1 MAPESRRPRR
11 ITALTGIRDLAYASE
26 YIVDAAIA
34 IEIALGVD
42 ELRFGGAIGVETIA
56 LCAASVRRTSRIPVL
71 RVIVPATVADQPLV
85 AARAI
90 DRFADVVI
98 ELGLPARDAASLM
111 ARNRILVAGARKV
124 LGFTDGRTTGGTA
137 WTIDHAR
144 NEGLIVGAC
153 AIGRAPHAG
162 PTLMNEVSRILAR
175 HVTSADELTLIE
187 RLTLS
192 TAYAEAWIDA
202 WAAVT
207 GSRRPESGSP
217 IWKKLMIDAVPKN
230 GEEYRSFGLEPP
242 EDARRARAAKRP
254 SVH

>member
-1 MAPESRRPRR
+1 
-11 ITALTGIRDLAYASE
+11 
-26 YIVDAAIA
+26 
-34 IEIALGVD
+34 
-42 ELRFGGAIGVETIA
+42 
-56 LCAASVRRTSRIPVL
+56 
-71 RVIVPATVADQPLV
+71 VILPTTVADQPLV

-98 ELGLPARDAASLM
+98 ELGLPAGEAASVM

-124 LGFTDGRTTGGTA
+124 LAFTDGRTTGGTA

-153 AIGRAPHAG
+153 DVRPAPCAG
-162 PTLMNEVSRILAR
+162 ATLMSEISKILDR

-207 GSRRPESGSP
+207 GSRRPKSGSP
-217 IWKKLMIDAVPKN
+217 MWKKLMIDAVPKD

-242 EDARRARAAKRP
+242 KDGRRAPVAKRR